1 MLRKEELTAVYHPI
15 TAEPYGR
22 RRYTELQPCAAL
34 APYVRCFWGTDADGS
49 EEHTA
54 DTSTLVI
61 PDTCMDIIFHF
72 NAENRMT
79 GSGFS
84 VMDDR
89 PYRVGSADAPA
100 GCSTFAIR
108 FYGWSAVLFARDRF
122 TGCRN
127 GAFAVAAFFPELQK
141 ELVPLLESV
150 TSLEKRAQIAGRY
163 LLKLLDRSRMNYDFM
178 NAVYDIIDSRGTLK
192 VSGIAA
198 GNGLSNR
205 HLERI
210 FTENM
215 GISPKNFSSL
225 VRYQMLWQDFCR
237 ERKSDVLDLVDKYA
251 YYDQAHL
258 LNDFRKYHGMT
269 PKQAIELARG

>member
-1 MLRKEELTAVYHPI
+1 MLRREELTAVYHPI

-22 RRYTELQPCAAL
+22 RRYTELLPCAAL
-34 APYVRCFWGTDADGS
+34 APYVRCFWGTDADS
-49 EEHTA
+49 KEENA
-54 DTSTLVI
+54 EEKSTIVI

-72 NAENRMT
+72 DAENQVT
-79 GSGFS
+79 DSSFC
-84 VMDDR
+84 VMDER
-89 PYRVGSADAPA
+89 PYRVGPADDPA

-108 FYGWSAVLFARDRF
+108 FYGWSAVLFAGDRF
-122 TGCRN
+122 AGCRN
-127 GAFAVAAFFPELQK
+127 RAFAVDVFFPDLQK
-141 ELVPLLESV
+141 ELPPLLGSV

-163 LLKLLDRSRMNYDFM
+163 LLKLLDRSRMNHDFM

-198 GNGLSNR
+198 RNGLSNR

-225 VRYQMLWQDFCR
+225 VRYQMLWQDFCG
-237 ERKSDVLDLVDKYA
+237 ERKSNVLDLVDKYA